1 VTFGIKPQT
10 LEAESN
16 QLYVENVDEVFSSML
31 KTYQI

>member
-16 QLYVENVDEVFSSML
+16 QLYVENVEVFSSIL